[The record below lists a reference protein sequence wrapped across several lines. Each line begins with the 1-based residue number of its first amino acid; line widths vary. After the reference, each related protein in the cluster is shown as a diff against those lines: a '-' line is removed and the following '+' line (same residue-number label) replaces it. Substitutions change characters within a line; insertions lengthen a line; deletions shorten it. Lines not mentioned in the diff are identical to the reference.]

1 MCRKRGQ
8 SLRLNIAVIDNGVN
22 RELLEI
28 LLPHKKDTVDCRQIS
43 DGTCVPQFLEPEGDL
58 ESHGTLCAALL
69 MEFLEKNHAADCR
82 IFSVSI
88 LNRNRGQE
96 LGEFCAALEWCVA
109 KKMDVVLMSIGVKIP
124 AYAKRLL
131 PFLDRAKNQGT
142 ILLAAAS
149 NSFEITYPACYK
161 DAIGIKKGCCYGIKA
176 IWEPKDGI
184 DLEGNFESSC
194 VMDRYSQWIGE
205 PYGVSNSFALP
216 YIAASICFLLQQYGK
231 MGKRDLVRCFSE
243 KEGIGHEAFI
253 NPAVLIAKGRNLP
266 PASYMEE
273 PIPKIAVIYQE
284 CAGKNLKSALED
296 IMLRFEEK
304 GYSCICAADWE
315 KKNDFEKN
323 IFPLSYDKIQ
333 DEVQRYSL
341 YFRNNSLI
349 IFFAKQHKTEPEFIV
364 QMDQTIV
371 LEDKEDRNLA
381 DWIVQKIL
389 QQMRC

>member
-1 MCRKRGQ
+1 
-8 SLRLNIAVIDNGVN
+8 
-22 RELLEI
+22 
-28 LLPHKKDTVDCRQIS
+28 
-43 DGTCVPQFLEPEGDL
+43 
-58 ESHGTLCAALL
+58 
-69 MEFLEKNHAADCR
+69 
-82 IFSVSI
+82 
-88 LNRNRGQE
+88 
-96 LGEFCAALEWCVA
+96 
-109 KKMDVVLMSIGVKIP
+109 
-124 AYAKRLL
+124 
-131 PFLDRAKNQGT
+131 
-142 ILLAAAS
+142 
-149 NSFEITYPACYK
+149 
-161 DAIGIKKGCCYGIKA
+161 
-176 IWEPKDGI
+176 
-184 DLEGNFESSC
+184 
-194 VMDRYSQWIGE
+194 
-205 PYGVSNSFALP
+205 
-216 YIAASICFLLQQYGK
+216 
-231 MGKRDLVRCFSE
+231 
-243 KEGIGHEAFI
+243 
-253 NPAVLIAKGRNLP
+253 
-266 PASYMEE
+266 MEE

>member
-1 MCRKRGQ
+1 MK
-8 SLRLNIAVIDNGVN
+8 LNIAVIDNGVN

-28 LLPHKKDTVDCRQIS
+28 LLPHRKTAVDCRQIL
-43 DGTCVPQFLEPEGDL
+43 DGACVSQFLEPEGNL

-82 IFSVSI
+82 IFSISI
-88 LNRNRGQE
+88 LNRNRSQE

-131 PFLDRAKNQGT
+131 PFLNRAKEQGT
-142 ILLAAAS
+142 VLLAAAS
-149 NSFEITYPACYK
+149 NAFEITYPACYE
-161 DAIGIKKGCCYGIKA
+161 DTIGIKKGCCYGIKA

-184 DLEGNFESSC
+184 DLEGNFEVSC
-194 VMDRYSQWIGE
+194 VMDQYSQWIGE

-216 YIAASICFLLQQYGK
+216 YVAASICSMLQRNGK
-231 MGKRDLVRCFSE
+231 MTKRELVERFS
-243 KEGIGHEAFI
+243 KTKSIGHEASI
-253 NPAVLIAKGRNLP
+253 DSAVRIAKGKNLP
-266 PASYMEE
+266 PFSYIEE
-273 PIPKIAVIYQE
+273 PIPKIAVIYRE
-284 CAGKNLKSALED
+284 SAEKNLKPALEN
-296 IMLRFEEK
+296 IVLHFEEK
-304 GYSCICAADWE
+304 SYSCICAADWE

-323 IFPLSYDKIQ
+323 IFPLSFAKIQ
-333 DEVQRYSL
+333 DEIQRYSL

-349 IFFAKQHKTEPEFIV
+349 IFFAEQHRAESEFIA
-364 QMDQTIV
+364 QMDQMIA